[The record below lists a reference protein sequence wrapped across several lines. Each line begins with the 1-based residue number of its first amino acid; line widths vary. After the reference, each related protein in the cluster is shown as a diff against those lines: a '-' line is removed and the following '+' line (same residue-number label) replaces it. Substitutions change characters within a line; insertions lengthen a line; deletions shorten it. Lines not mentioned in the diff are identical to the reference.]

1 MKTSLKDWRKVYR
14 KLGCF
19 AQMSDGGKVQ
29 FARAMASTPDER
41 WEMNVNSLKALGLL
55 GGVRSCRELER
66 RKAKLRGVEKEA
78 LWKTRLSN
86 EELTKGGML

>member
-19 AQMSDGGKVQ
+19 AHMSDGEKVQ
-29 FARAMASTPDER
+29 FARALAATPDER

-66 RKAKLRGVEKEA
+66 RKAKLRRVEKA
-78 LWKTRLSN
+78 VLWKTRLSN
-86 EELTKGGML
+86 EERAKGRML

>member
-1 MKTSLKDWRKVYR
+1 
-14 KLGCF
+14 
-19 AQMSDGGKVQ
+19 MSDGEKVQ

-86 EELTKGGML
+86 EELPKGRML